1 MLNADAR
8 LAIDAVPGAIVYAD
22 SADRGRVY
30 AFAAGPRLALDEDG
44 APQISLLLYGHGKN
58 TPPEGGQLTLTT
70 SLGLSDGERASIAA
84 ALAPS
89 PPSGPEPDRPAGS
102 SGDPRTQAAGK
113 ALQIVSPD
121 WLSGQVVVHLADG
134 VELAGRPSLSGAN
147 TCAMAASLDAGQA
160 RTIMAAIRDGLP
172 DSAATYSVD
181 IAAVRSGAAA
191 AEWTQTR
198 PERTSSVRLEA
209 AITAGE
215 RLHLELRGPLPLAS
229 AHRGAVTT
237 ALTL

>member
-1 MLNADAR
+1 
-8 LAIDAVPGAIVYAD
+8 VYAD
-22 SADRGRVY
+22 SVDRGRVY
-30 AFAAGPRLALDEDG
+30 AFAAGPRFALDEDG
-44 APQISLLLYGHGKN
+44 TPQFSLLLYGRGKD

-70 SLGLSDGERASIAA
+70 SLGLSDGERASIAD
-84 ALAPS
+84 ALVPS

-102 SGDPRTQAAGK
+102 SGDPRTQAAAGK

-134 VELAGRPSLSGAN
+134 VQLAGRPSLSGAN

-160 RTIMAAIRDGLP
+160 QTIMAAIRDGLP
-172 DSAATYSVD
+172 DSVATYSVD
-181 IAAVRSGAAA
+181 IAAVRSEAAA

-229 AHRGAVTT
+229 AHRGTVTT
-237 ALTL
+237 AVTL